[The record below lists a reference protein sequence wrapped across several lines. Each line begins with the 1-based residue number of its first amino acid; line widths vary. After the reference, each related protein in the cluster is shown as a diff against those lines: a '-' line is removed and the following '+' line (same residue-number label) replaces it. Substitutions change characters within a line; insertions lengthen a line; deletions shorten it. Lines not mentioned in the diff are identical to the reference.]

1 MREPSVS
8 HDSRRSQPR
17 SERRHSRCRILIVD
31 SRQRFDSLLH
41 RELRNSGFDAVLQTN
56 GWAEAAMMLRDQS
69 FDVVLAYTPG
79 LRGSEGR
86 FDFFS
91 GSPSLDTIFGEV
103 RDGSHGA
110 LHASVDARQLVSA
123 VAAAAA
129 RAGAVVQHSRASRE
143 MMPVANAGGE
153 PHSAVHRWASY
164 VFKAAMADSDVRTLD
179 VWARSVG
186 ASYTTLCESCRVIG
200 IRSHDARDLA
210 RALCAAF
217 QAFRLN
223 CPPSVLLNISDSRT
237 LKSFVRRAGSGFQPI
252 HDAAGVARL
261 LQSQEFVDNQHF
273 GIMVLREMLTRRIAP
288 FGTGHPG

>member
-8 HDSRRSQPR
+8 HDSRRSQAR

-143 MMPVANAGGE
+143 MMPVANAAASLIRRSTGGR
-153 PHSAVHRWASY
+153 PTSSKLLWPTAMSGRWTSGRGRLGQAIP
-164 VFKAAMADSDVRTLD
+164 RC
-179 VWARSVG
+179 ARV
-186 ASYTTLCESCRVIG
+186 
-200 IRSHDARDLA
+200 
-210 RALCAAF
+210 
-217 QAFRLN
+217 
-223 CPPSVLLNISDSRT
+223 
-237 LKSFVRRAGSGFQPI
+237 AGSS
-252 HDAAGVARL
+252 ASART
-261 LQSQEFVDNQHF
+261 
-273 GIMVLREMLTRRIAP
+273 TRAVSHERCARP
-288 FGTGHPG
+288 SRRFA